1 MGCVCGRPAAIDDG
15 RCVQT
20 PPPAGKLS
28 AAGAAVPRRE
38 EEARKQARA
47 RDEALERRRA
57 AAMAMAAGQV
67 RSPVPRALEAEQV
80 AAGWPPWLASVA
92 AEAVRGWVPRRA
104 ESFEKLDKVTLYSFL
119 RCVFHILLVAL
130 VSASGHRNSKNQ

>member
-15 RCVQT
+15 RCGET
-20 PPPAGKLS
+20 PQPLAKFSAGV
-28 AAGAAVPRRE
+28 AVVRTE

-57 AAMAMAAGQV
+57 AAMAVAACQV
-67 RSPVPRALEAEQV
+67 RSPVPRVAEAEQV
-80 AAGWPPWLASVA
+80 AAGWPPWLVAVA

-104 ESFEKLDKVTLYSFL
+104 ESFEKLDKVTLSSFL
-119 RCVFHILLVAL
+119 RFLVHALLVLAL
-130 VSASGHRNSKNQ
+130 VSAQ

>member
-15 RCVQT
+15 RCGET
-20 PPPAGKLS
+20 PQPLGKFP
-28 AAGAAVPRRE
+28 AAGVAVVRTE

-57 AAMAMAAGQV
+57 AAMAVAACQV
-67 RSPVPRALEAEQV
+67 RSPVPRAAEAEQV
-80 AAGWPPWLASVA
+80 AAGWPPWLVAVA

-104 ESFEKLDKVTLYSFL
+104 ESFEKLDKVWSRSLRFFASWFTLCS
-119 RCVFHILLVAL
+119 
-130 VSASGHRNSKNQ
+130 